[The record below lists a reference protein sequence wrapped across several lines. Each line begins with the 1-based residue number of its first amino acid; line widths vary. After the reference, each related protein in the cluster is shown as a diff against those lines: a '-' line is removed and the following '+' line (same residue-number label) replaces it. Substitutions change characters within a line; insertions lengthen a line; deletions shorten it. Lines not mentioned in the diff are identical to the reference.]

1 MFQALFSFSKLIITF
16 IAIKA
21 SFQRSCYHWNL
32 LCLLLWKL
40 DEIWW
45 YRCCLTMITISVNS
59 LITITSYFFQLFVH
73 LSVLLLCL
81 IQGVFFTGPALKVL
95 SMELVPPNK
104 EPSLHWSPPP
114 HLLPQ
119 RVFSSWSLGLFLP
132 KLVQESIQRFSEVR
146 WGSVDLISGRPPDH
160 ETLPKAQR
168 RVEFISQVAH
178 KSWSNLNFGISTKH

>member
-1 MFQALFSFSKLIITF
+1 MRLPSHWYPLKPPFLVILAFVDMFQALFSFSKLIITF

-104 EPSLHWSPPP
+104 EIDWFRIKVLCIELVPPKKRKWMV
-114 HLLPQ
+114 LPN
-119 RVFSSWSLGLFLP
+119 
-132 KLVQESIQRFSEVR
+132 
-146 WGSVDLISGRPPDH
+146 
-160 ETLPKAQR
+160 TLKTAKQ
-168 RVEFISQVAH
+168 ITS
-178 KSWSNLNFGISTKH
+178 

>member
-1 MFQALFSFSKLIITF
+1 MRLPSHWYPLKPPFLVILAFVDMFQALFSFSKLIITF

-32 LCLLLWKL
+32 LCVLLWKL

-104 EPSLHWSPPP
+104 EIDW
-114 HLLPQ
+114 
-119 RVFSSWSLGLFLP
+119 FC
-132 KLVQESIQRFSEVR
+132 
-146 WGSVDLISGRPPDH
+146 
-160 ETLPKAQR
+160 
-168 RVEFISQVAH
+168 H
-178 KSWSNLNFGISTKH
+178 KSSKHGRKENNWFCPTHWKRQSL